1 MIAKVVAGGKVLAK
15 KLILTGDVN
24 LMNVADPAEPFRKV
38 LDELHAAD
46 VVFGNLE
53 CCLHL
58 PPSRHSHANEG
69 FFADPAV
76 GGEALKLAG
85 IHAVGIANNVN
96 YGAGNIAASIARLD
110 EIGVLHTGAGPNL
123 AAARAPAI
131 VERDGLRV
139 GFLQRSSVYWPTD
152 HEARDDAPGIAV
164 LRGHTAYHV
173 PMGRTHAGIP
183 PANRPGVA
191 PAIITWADAAY
202 LADFRN
208 DIAAL
213 RPQVDILVA
222 SCHWGLGRELLQY
235 MTEIGHAAI
244 DAGADVVMGHGP
256 HYSLPVEL
264 YQGRPIYYGLGN
276 LCFKAGHGGRT
287 HANWIGMV
295 VEVTFESGKCAADT
309 FRFVSHNERYET
321 VFRRPVDEAEVLA
334 DLAARSKT
342 LGATLTVEGDRIRVA
357 P

>member
-1 MIAKVVAGGKVLAK
+1 M
-15 KLILTGDVN
+15 KLILMGDIN
-24 LMNVADPAEPFRKV
+24 LMDVTNPAEPFRKI
-38 LDELHAAD
+38 LGELHAAD
-46 VVFGNLE
+46 VMFGNLE

-58 PPSRHSHANEG
+58 PASRHSDANEG
-69 FFADPAV
+69 FFADPVV
-76 GGEALKLAG
+76 GGEALKLAC

-96 YGAGNIAASIARLD
+96 YGATSIAASIARLD
-110 EIGVLHTGAGPNL
+110 EVGILHTGAGPNL
-123 AAARAPAI
+123 TAARAPAV
-131 VERDGLRV
+131 VERNGLRV
-139 GFLQRSSVYWPTD
+139 GVLQRSSVYWPTD

-164 LRGHTAYHV
+164 LHGHTAYHV

-202 LADFRN
+202 LAEFGQ
-208 DIAAL
+208 DITAL

-222 SCHWGLGRELLQY
+222 SCHWGLAAEPLRY

-264 YQGRPIYYGLGN
+264 YKGRPIYYGLGN
-276 LCFKAGHGGRT
+276 LCFKAGHGGRA
-287 HANWIGMV
+287 HANWIGMLA
-295 VEVTFESGKCAADT
+295 EVTFENGKCATDN
-309 FRFVSHNERYET
+309 FRFVRHNDAYET
-321 VFRRPVDEAEVLA
+321 IFRSPAEEAEVLA
-334 DLAARSKT
+334 DLAARSKKC
-342 LGATLTVEGDRIRVA
+342 GATLTADDGRVRVG

>member
-1 MIAKVVAGGKVLAK
+1 LAK

-24 LMNVADPAEPFRKV
+24 LMNVTDATEPFRNIF
-38 LDELHAAD
+38 DELHAAA
-46 VVFGNLE
+46 VVFSNLE
-53 CCLHL
+53 CCLYL
-58 PPSRHSHANEG
+58 PQSRHSHANEG
-69 FFADPAV
+69 FFADPVV
-76 GGEALKLAG
+76 GGEALKFAG
-85 IHAVGIANNVN
+85 VHAVGISNNVN
-96 YGAGNIAASIARLD
+96 YGAANIASSIARLD

-183 PANRPGVA
+183 PSNRPGIP
-191 PAIITWADAAY
+191 PAIITWADPVY

-222 SCHWGLGRELLQY
+222 SCHWGLGREPLQY
-235 MTEIGHAAI
+235 MTEIGHVAI

-264 YQGRPIYYGLGN
+264 YKGRPIYSGLGN
-276 LCFKAGHGGRT
+276 LCFKTGHGGRN
-287 HANWIGMV
+287 HANWIGMFA
-295 VEVTFESGKCAADT
+295 EVTFENGKCGADN
-309 FRFVSHNERYET
+309 FRFVRHNDGYET
-321 VFRRPVDEAEVLA
+321 VFCRLADEAGVLA
-334 DLAARSKT
+334 DLTARSKT
-342 LGATLTVEGDRIRVA
+342 FGAMLAAEGDRVRVSGL
-357 P
+357 